1 MGFVGAP
8 GPKRCRRR
16 RSRRLCALA
25 LALAASAIG
34 CAAPNLSRTVG
45 RGNYE
50 LRGSLGGP
58 FFGNLGKPIPLPQ
71 VYVGGRYGVT
81 DWMDVDAN
89 FGVVAAAYGIWAM
102 DVAGNFQLHRKPGG
116 LAVASSAR
124 LYLLGDLDDA
134 PQARLYPELGLHLGG
149 PVLPW
154 LHLYGGS
161 TLVAQFRPPEGKP
174 PVFVTPFFGP
184 EFLIPAR
191 RNRQHGI
198 ALHLSWTNPWQD
210 STSIIDYR
218 PAYGALS
225 LQLAYRVRFGGL
237 DR

>member
-1 MGFVGAP
+1 MTGGGP
-8 GPKRCRRR
+8 GRRGR
-16 RSRRLCALA
+16 ALA
-25 LALAASAIG
+25 IALAGAAALLVG

-50 LRGSLGGP
+50 LRGSVGGP
-58 FFGNLGKPIPLPQ
+58 FFGNLGAPVPLPS

-81 DWMDVDAN
+81 DWMDVDGN
-89 FGVVAAAYGIWAM
+89 FGAVAAAFGIWAM

-124 LYLLGDLDDA
+124 LYVIGDLDDA
-134 PQARLYPELGLHLGG
+134 PRARVLPELGVHLGG
-149 PVLPW
+149 PVTRW
-154 LHLYGGS
+154 LALYGGT
-161 TLVAQFRPPEGKP
+161 TLLAQFRPTLGKP
-174 PVFVTPFFGP
+174 PVLLTPFFGP

-191 RNRQHGI
+191 KGRQHGI

-210 STSIIDYR
+210 STSVIDYR
-218 PAYGALS
+218 PGRGAIG
-225 LQLAYRVRFGGL
+225 LQIGYRVRFGGL